1 MGVSPCP
8 QHTAAA
14 DLQLSVALDCVPV
27 VGEALA
33 RAGVSVVAGLT
44 LTGAGEPVPGARVVV
59 TIASSDGPLGDPVE
73 LTVDVEPGRTTV
85 FTDLDLRLDPAVL
98 AGVAEPGTATVEA
111 RVERDGQLLGCTR
124 TAVRVLA
131 SGQWLAAPTPLALE
145 LLAAHVQPGSP
156 AVAGL
161 VGAAAD
167 LLRLRTGDP
176 TVGGHPTGSARI
188 DGTARLDGTRIDETA
203 AAIVEAMRRR
213 AIRPRPALASWADV
227 PQRVRTPD
235 QVLDDRAG
243 TSLDTVLT
251 LAAALEHAGIRP
263 LLWIAADGATC
274 PGHAFLGYWRVER
287 CAESAAT
294 TEVSGLAELVEQGA
308 IALVETTMLG
318 IAAEP
323 ATFGDLHRTAAAAW
337 LAGDLHRVLGVTDV
351 HRARLDGVDP
361 LPLPGLPD
369 RRPTGSPTRTGAR
382 PTGTAAAL
390 LDLDRADGGVVPLTV
405 PPGRLTVLAERLA
418 ADAALTLVPT
428 DQLGAAAR
436 RRGIR
441 SARDLPPH
449 QLGELLVEHGGL
461 YAELGS
467 VDYARRLAGLADR
480 AAALVEET
488 GTGDLYLALGSVT
501 WELDGRPVRSPLV
514 LVPVLLSR
522 VASTGAYRLTADPAG
537 AIGPNGHLLA
547 ELHRRTGVAVPA
559 LDDGGDPD
567 LAVVL
572 PALRQELAQRGLPH
586 RVEPTADLA
595 VLPAASARIRQDVDQ
610 LGAAALR
617 NPLVPVLLRPGQP
630 FVDPVPAPGS
640 ALATDL
646 AELAATLPLPADT
659 DQLQA
664 ITDATAG
671 RTFVLEGAPG
681 TGKSQTVANL
691 VAAAAA
697 GGQRVLVL
705 AAQQSAL
712 DAVSRRLDGV
722 GLGGLVTGLRRPA
735 AVPPDA
741 GDLPAFAALPAF
753 PDELR
758 TARRELA
765 GYAERLHAPNSAG
778 LSLYAARAGVLS
790 AVPGTPALPLA
801 TTFVATASARTT
813 AKVHQLLTTLPEVA
827 ARTRPRPRHP
837 WGFLDSADADPV
849 AVHAAVLAVDTALRA
864 LPPAGPLARVIAAAR
879 TPEDLDAVAT
889 VLAGP
894 DVPLAAVD
902 AVRTPEWAEDV
913 AVLLAEISAFVTAAH
928 PGLDVA
934 LPEALDLPLAGIAE
948 DAEQAAVSGRFGRAK
963 RLAAVLTELTP
974 SLRPDAHVEPTDV
987 PVLTA
992 ELLQVQGAARE
1003 LTLRCSD
1010 VAGLAVPWN
1019 WNPLTDPQLVERQVA
1034 ALRRLGSALDGDPTF
1049 TPPMRRFL
1057 DTSPAPDPARAV
1069 AVRKLRAALTA
1080 LPVAC
1085 LGSLDQ
1091 LVAWAGDTGLV
1102 RLWDTTQDER
1112 AVEQFGVPS
1121 LGHWLDLLRHL
1132 HLLEAA
1138 GLAEARA
1145 ALLSGAVPAD
1155 DAVAAF
1161 DRGVAEASFAERSAA
1176 GGLGAAD
1183 ARAAEQAVHRAL
1195 AASAAA
1201 RTQAAA
1207 ALAEGDRTRAVLATP
1222 DAVARFL
1229 PPTAGSFDLV
1239 VIEDA
1244 SSLRVTDALGAL
1256 GRASAAVVVG
1266 DRQQLPP
1273 RAAVDEVPDEGLLD
1287 ACVRAGVPRRELTWH
1302 HRSADE
1308 SLVAFADVAAYGSR
1322 LTTVPGPPAGP
1333 AISLVQVDGVFLR
1346 AGEQRGTN
1354 PAEAEAVVAELRQ
1367 RFAAS
1372 AESVPSV
1379 AVVTLHGPQ
1388 RRLIEGLLRV
1398 GRDRAAEALDR
1409 GELRVREVEAAQGEE
1424 ADVVLLSL
1432 GCAADE
1438 RGCLPLDLGPLNRAG
1453 GERRLTVAVSRARRQ
1468 VVVFAS
1474 FRLSLLRPVT
1484 TTQPGVRRLR
1494 TYLEQAVHGTDTVP
1508 RRSGAVP
1515 DPHREEVAAA
1525 LRGRGLVV
1533 RTDVGL
1539 SPFRVD
1545 LTVARAEAPARPV
1558 LAVLLDGPAWAERA
1572 PVDREL
1578 AYLELAELR
1587 GWPAVE
1593 RVWLPEWLAEEE
1605 TVLDRLVAAV
1615 AGAAPVAPLLP
1626 PLPAPVAEVAEPQE
1640 EIDPFD
1646 PDAPDVEDEV
1656 STAEPVRCAAHPVVT
1671 PALLAGEVPFRA
1683 WTPKPVGE
1691 PQMLRQLANPEAA
1704 RLVRRVLAAGI
1715 RAEGPIH
1722 RERLARLTASAF
1734 GVPRVNAARMAS
1746 ILALLP
1752 EPGAEFLWP
1761 ATSDRTPLD
1770 PAGWT
1775 TFRRQ
1780 AASTD
1785 RALEHVPPEEIGNA
1799 MVALC
1804 RSVAGMTRDD
1814 LFQQTLAV
1822 FGHRRRHPVLMP
1834 PLELA
1839 LAQAV
1844 RAGRITRQ
1852 SAGQWLTAVAD
1863 GDADLHAVPTPPVPP
1878 STVVRE
1884 HLDQPA
1890 AG

>member
-14 DLQLSVALDCVPV
+14 DPRVSVELDCVPV

-33 RAGVSVVAGLT
+33 RAGVPLVAVLT
-44 LTGAGEPVPGARVVV
+44 LTGAAEPVRGARVVV
-59 TIASSDGPLGDPVE
+59 SITTPDGPLGSPVE
-73 LTVDVEPGRTTV
+73 LTVDVDPGRTTV
-85 FTDLDLRLDPAVL
+85 LTDLDLRLDPAVL
-98 AGVAEPGTATVEA
+98 AAVAEPGTATVEA
-111 RVERDGQLLGCTR
+111 RVERDGELLGCTR

-131 SGQWLAAPTPLALE
+131 AGQWLAAPAPLALE
-145 LLAAHVQPGSP
+145 LLAAHVQPASP

-167 LLRLRTGDP
+167 LLRQRTGDP
-176 TVGGHPTGSARI
+176 TVGGHPTGA
-188 DGTARLDGTRIDETA
+188 ARIDETA

-213 AIRPRPALASWADV
+213 AIRPRPPVASWADV

-274 PGHAFLGYWRVER
+274 PGHAFLGYWRVDR
-287 CAESAAT
+287 CAGSTAT
-294 TEVSGLAELVEQGA
+294 TEVSGLAELVDQGA

-351 HRARLDGVDP
+351 HRARLDGVAP

-369 RRPTGSPTRTGAR
+369 RSPARAGDRPA
-382 PTGTAAAL
+382 GTVAPL
-390 LDLDRADGGVVPLTV
+390 LDLDLDRADGGVVPLTV
-405 PPGRLTVLAERLA
+405 PPGRLAVLAERLA

-461 YAELGS
+461 YADLGS
-467 VDYARRLAGLADR
+467 VHYSRRLAALAER

-488 GTGDLYLALGSVT
+488 GTGDLYLTLGSVT
-501 WELDGRPVRSPLV
+501 WELDGQPVRSPLA

-547 ELHRRTGVAVPA
+547 ELRRRTGVAVPA
-559 LDDGGDPD
+559 LDGGGDGEGGLD
-567 LAVVL
+567 LAVAL

-595 VLPAASARIRQDVDQ
+595 VLPAASSRIRQDADQ

-659 DQLQA
+659 DQLRA
-664 ITDATAG
+664 ITDAVAG
-671 RTFVLEGAPG
+671 RTLVLEGAPG

-712 DAVSRRLDGV
+712 AAVSRRLAGV
-722 GLGGLVTGLRRPA
+722 GLGGLVTDLRRPA
-735 AVPPDA
+735 AAPSDAVPPAA
-741 GDLPAFAALPAF
+741 GDLPEVAGLAAV

-778 LSLYAARAGVLS
+778 LSLYAARAGVL
-790 AVPGTPALPLA
+790 AAAPGTPALPLA
-801 TTFVATASARTT
+801 TAYVATASARTT
-813 AKVHQLLTTLPEVA
+813 AKVHELLTTLPEVA

-849 AVHAAVLAVDTALRA
+849 AVHTAVLAVDTALRA
-864 LPPAGPLARVIAAAR
+864 LPPAGPLARVVAAAR

-889 VLAGP
+889 VLVGP

-902 AVRTPEWAEDV
+902 AVRTPEWAED
-913 AVLLAEISAFVTAAH
+913 AAALLDEVSAFVTATH

-963 RLAAVLTELTP
+963 RLAAVLTELAP
-974 SLRPDAHVEPTDV
+974 SLRPGVHVEPTDV

-1003 LTLRCSD
+1003 LTLRCST

-1019 WNPLTDPQLVERQVA
+1019 WNLLTDPHLVERQVA
-1034 ALRRLGSALDGDPTF
+1034 ALRRLGSALDGDPAF
-1049 TPPMRRFL
+1049 TPPLRRFL
-1057 DTSPAPDPARAV
+1057 DTAPAPDPARAV

-1091 LVAWAGDTGLV
+1091 LLGWAGDTGLV
-1102 RLWDTTQDER
+1102 RVWETTQDER
-1112 AVEQFGVPS
+1112 AVEEFGVPS

-1176 GGLGAAD
+1176 GGLAVPD
-1183 ARAAEQAVHRAL
+1183 ARAAEEAVQRAL
-1195 AASAAA
+1195 AVSTATRA
-1201 RTQAAA
+1201 QAAA

-1244 SSLRVTDALGAL
+1244 SSLRVADALGAL
-1256 GRASAAVVVG
+1256 GRARAAVVVG

-1273 RAAVDEVPDEGLLD
+1273 RAAVDEAPDEGLLA
-1287 ACVRAGVPRRELTWH
+1287 ACLRAGVPRRELTWH

-1308 SLVAFADVAAYGSR
+1308 SLVAFVNALAFDSR

-1372 AESVPSV
+1372 ADAVPSV

-1388 RRLIEGLLRV
+1388 RRLIEGLLRA

-1409 GELRVREVEAAQGEE
+1409 GALRVREVEAAQGEE

-1474 FRLSLLRPVT
+1474 FAPSLLRPAT

-1494 TYLEQAVHGTDTVP
+1494 TYLELARRGPDAVP
-1508 RRSGAVP
+1508 RTSRAVR
-1515 DPHREEVAAA
+1515 DPHREDVAAA

-1545 LTVARAEAPARPV
+1545 LTVARPEAPERPV
-1558 LAVLLDGPAWAERA
+1558 LAVLLDGPGWAGRA

-1593 RVWLPEWLAEEE
+1593 RVWLPEWLAECEA
-1605 TVLDRLVAAV
+1605 VVDRLVAAV
-1615 AGAAPVAPLLP
+1615 AGAAPVEPLLP
-1626 PLPAPVAEVAEPQE
+1626 PLPAPVADVAEPQE

-1671 PALLAGEVPFRA
+1671 PALLAGEVPFRP

-1722 RERLARLTASAF
+1722 RERLARRTAAAF
-1734 GVPRVNAARMAS
+1734 GVPRVNAARMES

-1761 ATSDRTPLD
+1761 PTTDRTPLD
-1770 PAGWT
+1770 PATWT

-1780 AASTD
+1780 ATSTD

-1844 RAGRITRQ
+1844 RAGRIARQ

-1863 GDADLHAVPTPPVPP
+1863 GDADLLAVATPPVPP
-1878 STVVRE
+1878 SAVVQE
-1884 HLDQPA
+1884 ALEQPA

>member
-8 QHTAAA
+8 QHTAEAEP
-14 DLQLSVALDCVPV
+14 LVSVELDCVPV

-33 RAGVSVVAGLT
+33 RVGVPVVAVLT
-44 LTGAGEPVPGARVVV
+44 LTGAAEPVHGVRVTV
-59 TIASSDGPLGDPVE
+59 TISTPAGPLGAPAEV
-73 LTVDVEPGRTTV
+73 TVDVDPGRTTV
-85 FTDLDLRLDPAVL
+85 LTDVDLRLDPAVL
-98 AGVAEPGTATVEA
+98 AVAEPGTATVEA
-111 RVERDGQLLGCTR
+111 RVERDGRLLGCTR

-131 SGQWLAAPTPLALE
+131 AGQWLAAPAPLALE

-167 LLRLRTGDP
+167 LLRQRTGDP
-176 TVGGHPTGSARI
+176 TVGGHPRGA
-188 DGTARLDGTRIDETA
+188 DRIDETA

-213 AIRPRPALASWADV
+213 AIRPRPPVAGWADV

-274 PGHAFLGYWRVER
+274 PGHAFLGYWRAER

-294 TEVSGLAELVEQGA
+294 TEVSGLAELVELGQ

-351 HRARLDGVDP
+351 HRARLDGVAP
-361 LPLPGLPD
+361 LPLPQLPD
-369 RRPTGSPTRTGAR
+369 HRPAVSAPRPSAR
-382 PTGTAAAL
+382 PAGTTAAL
-390 LDLDRADGGVVPLTV
+390 LDLDRADGGTVPITV

-428 DQLGAAAR
+428 DQLGTAAR

-461 YAELGS
+461 YTGLGS
-467 VDYARRLAGLADR
+467 ADYARRLAALADQ
-480 AAALVEET
+480 AAALLEET
-488 GTGDLYLALGSVT
+488 GAGDLHLALGSVT
-501 WELDGRPVRSPLV
+501 WELDGRSVRSPV
-514 LVPVLLSR
+514 ALVPVLLTR

-537 AIGPNGHLLA
+537 AIGPNGQLLA
-547 ELHRRTGVAVPA
+547 ELRRRTGVIVPA
-559 LDDGGDPD
+559 LEADGDLD
-567 LAVVL
+567 LAVAL
-572 PALRQELAQRGLPH
+572 PALRQGLAQRGLPH

-595 VLPAASARIRQDVDQ
+595 LLPAAAARIRQDADH

-630 FVDPVPAPGS
+630 FVDPAPAPGT

-646 AELAATLPLPADT
+646 TELAATLPLPADT
-659 DQLQA
+659 DQLRA
-664 ITDATAG
+664 IIDATAG

-691 VAAAAA
+691 VSAAAA

-712 DAVSRRLDGV
+712 DAVSRRLAGV
-722 GLGGLVTGLRRPA
+722 GLGGLVTTLRRPA
-735 AVPPDA
+735 DAPSEAGSPPDVPP
-741 GDLPAFAALPAF
+741 LPE
-753 PDELR
+753 ELR

-765 GYAERLHAPNSAG
+765 GYSERLHAPNSAG
-778 LSLYAARAGVLS
+778 LSLYAARAGVLA

-801 TTFVATASARTT
+801 TTYVATASARTT
-813 AKVHQLLTTLPEVA
+813 AKVHELLTTLPEVA
-827 ARTRPRPRHP
+827 ARTRPRLRHP

-864 LPPAGPLARVIAAAR
+864 LPPAGPVARVIAAAR

-889 VLAGP
+889 VLSGP
-894 DVPLAAVD
+894 EVPLAAVD
-902 AVRTPEWAEDV
+902 AVRTQEWAQDV
-913 AVLLAEISAFVTAAH
+913 DALLAEVSGFVTAAH

-963 RLAAVLTELTP
+963 RLAAVLTELSP

-987 PVLTA
+987 PLLTA

-1003 LTLRCSD
+1003 LTLRCAS

-1019 WNPLTDPQLVERQVA
+1019 WNPLTDPLLVERQVA
-1034 ALRRLGSALDGDPTF
+1034 ALNRLGSALDGDPAF
-1049 TPPMRRFL
+1049 TPPLRRFL
-1057 DTSPAPDPARAV
+1057 DTAPAPDPTRAV

-1080 LPVAC
+1080 LPAAC
-1085 LGSLDQ
+1085 LSSLDQ
-1091 LVAWAGDTGLV
+1091 LLAWAGDTGIV
-1102 RLWDTTQDER
+1102 RLWEATQDER
-1112 AVEQFGVPS
+1112 AVEEFGVPS

-1145 ALLSGAVPAD
+1145 ALLSGAVPAEG
-1155 DAVAAF
+1155 AVAAF

-1176 GGLGAAD
+1176 GGLGASD
-1183 ARAAEQAVHRAL
+1183 ARAAEQSVRQAL
-1195 AASAAA
+1195 TAAA
-1201 RTQAAA
+1201 ETRAQAAA
-1207 ALAEGDRTRAVLATP
+1207 ALAAGDRATAVLATP

-1229 PPTAGSFDLV
+1229 PATAGSFDLV
-1239 VIEDA
+1239 VVEDA
-1244 SSLRVTDALGAL
+1244 SSLRVADALGAL

-1273 RAAVDEVPDEGLLD
+1273 RAAVDEPADEGLLA
-1287 ACVRAGVPRRELTWH
+1287 ACLRAGVPRRELTWH

-1308 SLVAFADVAAYGSR
+1308 SLVAFTNAVGYGSR
-1322 LTTVPGPPAGP
+1322 LMTVPGPPAGP
-1333 AISLVQVDGVFLR
+1333 AISLVRVDGVFVR
-1346 AGEQRGTN
+1346 AGAQRGTN

-1372 AESVPSV
+1372 PEAVPSV
-1379 AVVTLHGPQ
+1379 AVLTLHGPQ

-1453 GERRLTVAVSRARRQ
+1453 GERRLTVAVTRARRQ

-1474 FRLSLLRPVT
+1474 FAPSLLRPT
-1484 TTQPGVRRLR
+1484 TTAQPGVRRLR
-1494 TYLEQAVHGTDTVP
+1494 GWLEQALHGVAVVP
-1508 RRSGAVP
+1508 RSAVATR

-1539 SPFRVD
+1539 SRFRVD
-1545 LTVARAEAPARPV
+1545 LTVARPEAPERPV
-1558 LAVLLDGPAWAERA
+1558 LAVLLDGPVWAQRA
-1572 PVDREL
+1572 TVDREL
-1578 AYLELAELR
+1578 AYLELQ

-1593 RVWLPEWLAEEE
+1593 RVWLPEWLAEWE
-1605 TVLDRLVAAV
+1605 TVLDRLVTAV
-1615 AGAAPVAPLLP
+1615 AAAAPVELLLP
-1626 PLPAPVAEVAEPQE
+1626 PLPAPVSAVDEPAE

-1646 PDAPDVEDEV
+1646 PEAPDDLDEV

-1691 PQMLRQLANPEAA
+1691 PRMLRQLENPEAA

-1715 RAEGPIH
+1715 RAEGPVH

-1734 GVPRVNAARMAS
+1734 GVPRVNAARMES

-1761 ATSDRTPLD
+1761 ATSDRTPPDL
-1770 PAGWT
+1770 ASWT

-1780 AASTD
+1780 ASSTD

-1834 PLELA
+1834 LLEVA
-1839 LAQAV
+1839 LARAV

-1852 SAGQWLTAVAD
+1852 GAGQWLTAVAE
-1863 GDADLHAVPTPPVPP
+1863 GDADLQAVPTPPVPVSAAVP
-1878 STVVRE
+1878 E
-1884 HLDQPA
+1884 GLDQPV